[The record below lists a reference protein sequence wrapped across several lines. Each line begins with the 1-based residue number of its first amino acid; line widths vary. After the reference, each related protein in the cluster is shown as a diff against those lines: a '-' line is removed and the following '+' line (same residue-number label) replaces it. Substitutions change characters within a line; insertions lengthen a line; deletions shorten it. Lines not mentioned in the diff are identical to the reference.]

1 MAKLDAMK
9 QLLGAGGSASGDSTL
24 AKKKVMTQEEG
35 RLADLAA
42 MSGKKKA
49 LTKEQIDSVAL
60 AGGKLDRK
68 AWVSGINA
76 VGYVPAKGNK

>member
-1 MAKLDAMK
+1 MAKLDSMK

-49 LTKEQIDSVAL
+49 LTKEQIDSA
-60 AGGKLDRK
+60 AGKLDRK
-68 AWVSGINA
+68 TWVGAIKS
-76 VGYVPAKGNK
+76 VGYVPAKGN

>member
-24 AKKKVMTQEEG
+24 AKKKVMSAAEG
-35 RLADLAA
+35 RQADMDA

-49 LTKEQIDSVAL
+49 LTKEQIDSA
-60 AGGKLDRK
+60 AGKLDRK
-68 AWVSGINA
+68 TWVGAIKS
-76 VGYVPAKGNK
+76 VGYVPAKGN

>member
-42 MSGKKKA
+42 MSGKKKP
-49 LTKEQIDSVAL
+49 LSKEEIDSA
-60 AGGKLDRK
+60 AGKLDRK
-68 AWVSGINA
+68 NWVGVVKS
-76 VGYVPAKGNK
+76 VGYVPIKGN

>member
-24 AKKKVMTQEEG
+24 AKKKVMSQEEG

-49 LTKEQIDSVAL
+49 LTKEQIDSA
-60 AGGKLDRK
+60 AGKLDRK
-68 AWVSGINA
+68 NWVGVVKS
-76 VGYVPAKGNK
+76 VGYVPVKGN

>member
-24 AKKKVMTQEEG
+24 AKKKVMSAAEG
-35 RLADLAA
+35 RQADLDA

-60 AGGKLDRK
+60 AGGRFDRK
-68 AWVSGINA
+68 NWVGAVKS
-76 VGYVPAKGNK
+76 VGYVPVKGN

>member
-1 MAKLDAMK
+1 MAILDAMK

-24 AKKKVMTQEEG
+24 AKKKVMSQEEG

-49 LTKEQIDSVAL
+49 LTKEQIDSAAL
-60 AGGKLDRK
+60 SGGKFDRK
-68 AWVSGINA
+68 NWVGAVKS
-76 VGYVPAKGNK
+76 VGYVPAKGN

>member
-9 QLLGAGGSASGDSTL
+9 QLGAGGSASGDSTL
-24 AKKKVMTQEEG
+24 AKKKVMSAAEG
-35 RLADLAA
+35 RQADLDA

-49 LTKEQIDSVAL
+49 LTKEQIDSA
-60 AGGKLDRK
+60 AGTLDRK
-68 AWVSGINA
+68 NWVGMVKA

>member
-49 LTKEQIDSVAL
+49 LTKEQIDSA
-60 AGGKLDRK
+60 AGKLDRK
-68 AWVSGINA
+68 TWVGAIKS
-76 VGYVPAKGNK
+76 VGYVPAKGN

>member
-35 RLADLAA
+35 RLADIAA

-49 LTKEQIDSVAL
+49 LTKEQIDSA
-60 AGGKLDRK
+60 AGKLDRK
-68 AWVSGINA
+68 TWVGAIKSI
-76 VGYVPAKGNK
+76 GYVPVKGN

>member
-24 AKKKVMTQEEG
+24 AKKKVMSAAEG
-35 RLADLAA
+35 RQADLDA

-49 LTKEQIDSVAL
+49 LTKEQIDSA
-60 AGGKLDRK
+60 AGKLDRK
-68 AWVSGINA
+68 TWVGAIKS
-76 VGYVPAKGNK
+76 VGYVPANGN